1 MPSHASNVRPARM
14 SHWWLQLFRDEMNRR
29 VGEAMKVMVKNR
41 PEDEAV
47 TLMTLDE
54 LIAMT
59 EAGPAVVMMGKDD
72 ALELM
77 QRLRLAELQ
86 VEAARKQA
94 AYQSTRAAREKE
106 ALAAIRARLDELQT
120 KKEAESER

>member
-1 MPSHASNVRPARM
+1 M

-120 KKEAESER
+120 K